1 MTPETRKK
9 VKQMSEMEVEIT
21 YTVDGLDSIE
31 EIEDRLYE
39 ALDVGLDEYA
49 DLIHSDEQEMTYH
62 LVVVVEGSFKS
73 KMTEVQN
80 KLKEEIEIGD
90 DLDDV
95 TVALGNVQFRSM
107 NVQCK
112 KCQSFH
118 WDHHDWCISCGYGHE
133 DDSMGMYDWSEVVE

>member
-1 MTPETRKK
+1 MTPEKQNK
-9 VKQMSEMEVEIT
+9 VKKMSEMEVEIT

-39 ALDVGLDEYA
+39 AVDVGLDVYA

-62 LVVVVEGSFKS
+62 LVVVVDGSFQS
-73 KMTEVQN
+73 EMTKIQN
-80 KLKEEIEIGD
+80 KLNEEIEIGD
-90 DLDDV
+90 DFDDV
-95 TVALGNVQFRSM
+95 TVALGDVQFRCM

-118 WDHHDWCISCGYGHE
+118 WDHHDWCVSCGFGHG
-133 DDSMGMYDWSEVVE
+133 DDSMEMYDWSEVVE